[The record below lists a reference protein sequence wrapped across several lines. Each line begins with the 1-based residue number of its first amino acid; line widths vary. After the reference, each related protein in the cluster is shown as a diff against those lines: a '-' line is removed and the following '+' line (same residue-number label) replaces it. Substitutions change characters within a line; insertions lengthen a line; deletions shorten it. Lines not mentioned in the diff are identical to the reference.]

1 MSQSQELNVIAAA
14 IRRELAAHGNEAIIK
29 KYAKFF
35 TEGYDAYGVD
45 KDIWESLKTAFQQNY
60 QHLGLDRLLELG
72 DILLQSGKYEEASTA
87 IILIQPFADE
97 YTANTFDRIGAWLRT
112 GVRNWAHSDMICG
125 ALLSQFIKRNIITLA
140 DFTSWKE
147 SPGKWQRRAVPVA
160 MLEYLKRQPD
170 YKQLLPFLDSLMPD
184 MERVVHQ
191 GLGWF
196 LREAWKKNPQPV
208 EEFLLRYKDT
218 AARLIFQYATEKMTP
233 EQKQRFKRNK

>member
-1 MSQSQELNVIAAA
+1 MSQSQELDVIAAS

-35 TEGYDAYGVD
+35 TEGYDAYGID
-45 KDIWESLKTAFQQNY
+45 KDIWESLKTAFQQDY
-60 QHLGLDRLLELG
+60 QFLGLERLLELG
-72 DILLQSGKYEEASTA
+72 DMLLQSGKYEEASTA

-97 YTANTFDRIGAWLRT
+97 YTVNTFNRIGAWLRT

-125 ALLSQFIKRNIITLA
+125 ALLLQFIKRNIITLA
-140 DFTSWKE
+140 DFSSWKE

-160 MLEYLKRQPD
+160 MLEYLKRQPQ
-170 YKQLLPFLDSLMPD
+170 YSQLLSLLDSLMHDPD
-184 MERVVHQ
+184 RVVHQ

-196 LREAWKKNPQPV
+196 LREAWKKNPPPV

-218 AARLIFQYATEKMTP
+218 APRLIFQYATEKMTA
-233 EQKQRFKRNK
+233 EQKQRFKRSK